1 MTKYSFPPLQTLLTF
16 ECCARLG
23 SFSKA
28 ADELC
33 LTPPAITHQIKQ
45 LESWLNTTL
54 FNRMHRGIKLTQQG
68 EAFAVEVEEI
78 LNQLN
83 FCLNR
88 FKSKAHSS
96 NITLS
101 LTPAL
106 ATKWLVSRLGR
117 FWKQHPDIQLRL
129 HHSIEAVDLMSDS
142 ADIAIRW
149 GDGKWPG
156 VISEPLLS
164 GNRKPVMLPKA
175 AEQLKNKSAA
185 ALDSCILLHEDSYLD
200 WPQWL
205 KLNQLSLTNAH
216 QGPQI
221 DDASVLLMAVLAG
234 EGIALGRIAVLEDD
248 LQSGVLVSP
257 FEVSLPSKDRY
268 WLVYPEYAKNNP
280 AIMALRAFLRHE
292 ANSKYNDDA
301 QYLVDD

>member
-1 MTKYSFPPLQTLLTF
+1 MAKYSFPPLQTLLTF

-28 ADELC
+28 ANELC

-54 FNRMHRGIKLTQQG
+54 FTRMHRGIKLTQQG
-68 EAFAVEVEEI
+68 EAFAVEIEEH
-78 LNQLN
+78 LTQLKG
-83 FCLNR
+83 CLNR
-88 FKSKAHSS
+88 FKSKTQSS

-117 FWKQHPDIQLRL
+117 FWKKHPDIQLRL
-129 HHSIEAVDLMSDS
+129 HHSIDAVDLMSDS

-149 GDGKWPG
+149 GDGNWPG
-156 VISEPLLS
+156 TIAEPLLS
-164 GNRKPVMLPKA
+164 GNRKPVMLPNMAETIRDRNA
-175 AEQLKNKSAA
+175 ADLEGA
-185 ALDSCILLHEDSYLD
+185 ILLHEDSYLD
-200 WPQWL
+200 WPKWL
-205 KLNQLSLTNAH
+205 KLNDVSLDNAN

-234 EGIALGRIAVLEDD
+234 EGVALGRIAVLEDD
-248 LQSGVLVSP
+248 LKSGALVSP
-257 FEVSLPSKDRY
+257 FNISLPSKERY
-268 WLVYPEYAKNNP
+268 WLVYPDSAKDNP

-292 ANSKYNDDA
+292 ANSQYNDDVK
-301 QYLVDD
+301 YLADE